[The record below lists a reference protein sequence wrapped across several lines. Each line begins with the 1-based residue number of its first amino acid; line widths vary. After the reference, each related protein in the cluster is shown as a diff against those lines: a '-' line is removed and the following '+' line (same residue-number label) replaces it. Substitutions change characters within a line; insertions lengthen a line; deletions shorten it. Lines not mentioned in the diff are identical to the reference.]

1 MSRGY
6 ELVPLDCPACGA
18 PLAAEATDVVFY
30 CTACRSGYRYDP
42 AAPRSLAP
50 VEVAFVASPHRAAE
64 GYAPFWLL
72 PARVEILDRDA
83 AGGLISGLLGFFSGE
98 SAGGGPG
105 QGTFAVPAF
114 ALPIADAVGLAL
126 RYTQELPR
134 LDQLLGERLTGGICD
149 VADARKLA
157 EYALVASEVR
167 KPDMLRNLSYRLTFG
182 EPRLL
187 GVPWVRAGAGRA
199 DAVFGQAMGD
209 GSPAHPSGGAH

>member
-1 MSRGY
+1 VEACAVSRGF

-30 CTACRSGYRYDP
+30 CTACHSGFRYEP
-42 AAPRSLAP
+42 AAPRDLAP

-72 PARVEILDRDA
+72 PAKIEILGRDA
-83 AGGLISGLLGFFSGE
+83 TGGLLSGLLGFFSGE
-98 SAGGGPG
+98 SAGGAPG
-105 QGTFAVPAF
+105 EGTFAVPAF
-114 ALPIADAVGLAL
+114 ALPIADAVVLTL

-134 LDQLLGERLTGGICD
+134 LDTLLGERLTGGICD
-149 VADARKLA
+149 VGDAEKLA

-167 KPDMLRNLSYRLTFG
+167 KQDTLRNLEYRLSFAA
-182 EPRLL
+182 PRLL

-199 DAVFGQAMGD
+199 DAVFGQPM
-209 GSPAHPSGGAH
+209 GGAPGAA